1 MPSMSRKLN
10 YKLILRFLGN
20 VVFIVGLFMLL
31 PLLFS
36 WYYGSGDLRGILLSA
51 VVTIV
56 SGGVIWLL
64 GWSPRKRQAGK
75 RDAYVIVTFTWVAIA
90 FFGALP
96 FVFTGAIP
104 SYGDAFFEAMSG
116 FTTTGASILDDI
128 ESLPQGVLFWRSLT
142 HWLGGMGIIV
152 LSLAILPLLGI
163 GGMQLFTAEA
173 SASAS
178 DKLHPRVAVTAKRL
192 YGVYLLLTLVL
203 SLLLLLGG
211 MTVFDAL
218 CHAFA
223 TVSTGGFS
231 PNNDSIAGYSAY
243 IQYVITVFMI
253 LGGINFALH
262 YMTLTGKFQKALKNE
277 ELRYFLKLLIIS
289 ATAISLLLIIRT
301 GMNGEE
307 AFRHALFQTVS
318 IATTTG
324 FVTTDYLAW
333 PSYIWIILFFLMF
346 TGGATGSTSGGL
358 KAARQLMVFKIS
370 AAEFRKQLH
379 PRAVVP
385 VRLNGKGVPGDIV
398 HNIMAFLLIY
408 VLIFATGTLVM
419 VLMGLDLETAM
430 GSSIGTLG
438 NIGPGIG
445 AVGPVDNYALIPAP
459 GKWFLSF
466 LMLLGRLE
474 LFTVLILFS
483 SRFWKE

>member
-1 MPSMSRKLN
+1 MLLVSKKLN

-20 VVFIVGLFMLL
+20 VIFIVGLFMLL

-36 WYYGSGDLRGILLSA
+36 WHYGSGDFYGILLSA
-51 VVTIV
+51 IVTTTAGGIV
-56 SGGVIWLL
+56 WLL
-64 GWSPRKRQAGK
+64 GRSSGKRQAGK
-75 RDAYVIVTFTWVAIA
+75 RDAYVIVTFTWISIT
-90 FFGALP
+90 FFGVLP
-96 FVFTGAIP
+96 FVLTGAIP
-104 SYGDAFFEAMSG
+104 SYTDAFFEAMSG

-128 ESLPQGVLFWRSLT
+128 EALPKGVLFWRSLS

-192 YGVYLLLTLVL
+192 YGVYLLLTLAL
-203 SLLLLLGG
+203 TLLLLLGG
-211 MTVFDAL
+211 MSVFDAL
-218 CHAFA
+218 CHSFSTIA
-223 TVSTGGFS
+223 TGGFS
-231 PNNDSIAGYSAY
+231 PNNDSIASYSAY
-243 IQYVITVFMI
+243 IQYVIALFMI

-262 YMTLTGKFQKALKNE
+262 YMTLTGKFKMASKNE
-277 ELRYFLKLLIIS
+277 ELRYFLKLLLVS
-289 ATAISLLLIIRT
+289 GTAITLLLILRT
-301 GMNGEE
+301 GMHGEE
-307 AFRHALFQTVS
+307 AFRHAFFQTVS

-333 PSYIWIILFFLMF
+333 PSFIWIILFFLMF
-346 TGGATGSTSGGL
+346 TGGAAGSTSGGL

-370 AAEFRKQLH
+370 AAEFRKLLH
-379 PRAVVP
+379 PRAFVP
-385 VRLNGKGVPGDIV
+385 VRLNGKGVSKDIIY
-398 HNIMAFLLIY
+398 NIMAFLLVY
-408 VLIFATGTLVM
+408 LLIFAAGTLVM
-419 VLMGLDLETAM
+419 VLMGLDLETAI

-438 NIGPGIG
+438 NIGPAIG
-445 AVGPVDNYALIPAP
+445 EVGPVSNYAHIPEA